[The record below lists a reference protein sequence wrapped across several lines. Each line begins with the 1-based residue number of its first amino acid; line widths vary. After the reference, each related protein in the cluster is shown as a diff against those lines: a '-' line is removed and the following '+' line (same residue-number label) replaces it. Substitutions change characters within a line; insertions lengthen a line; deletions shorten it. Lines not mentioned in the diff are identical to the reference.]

1 MTDLDQGDASVPTH
15 RPNRSR
21 PYAGDVSDAGVA
33 YTAMRVGR
41 MIQISKRETPTRAM
55 QTRPRAARA
64 PPPIIP
70 TTPAPTRQ
78 DVSDAGVAHRVMG
91 VASSL
96 EDLV

>member
-1 MTDLDQGDASVPTH
+1 MTDLDQGDSSV
-15 RPNRSR
+15 
-21 PYAGDVSDAGVA
+21 PYAGDVSDTGVA
-33 YTAMRVGR
+33 YTAIRVAR
-41 MIQISKRETPTRAM
+41 MMQIGKRETPTRVM

-70 TTPAPTRQ
+70 TTPAPTRL

-96 EDLV
+96 ED